1 MFPLCIVDRSG
12 SVVKHRVVNVALM
25 DFGLQF
31 CLVRREVVDASFRLI
46 QTSRAATVDLNLP
59 NCVASADPRGHI
71 YIYITITIFIAIIIT
86 IIITITVSIISY
98 IFVYCYF
105 LNVFF

>member
-1 MFPLCIVDRSG
+1 
-12 SVVKHRVVNVALM
+12 M

-46 QTSRAATVDLNLP
+46 QTSRAATVDINLP

-71 YIYITITIFIAIIIT
+71 YIYYYYYF
-86 IIITITVSIISY
+86 
-98 IFVYCYF
+98 YCYYYYYYYYYYCF
-105 LNVFF
+105 YY